1 MRPPKLGR
9 WLKVPSGGGVC
20 LAWCLLIP
28 ALVSAGFANQ
38 VSWTLIILIL
48 PLIILE
54 PLTRQEADNS
64 SDDRI
69 MVIAPY
75 SIAILLWACKEKW
88 ATTSETIPWIA
99 SILLTFAALQF
110 LSATKVLRLFGNI
123 ATRLIS
129 RAFPG
134 IGGQAEKLWL
144 DAWSK
149 QDRLWYRL
157 LQSKTM
163 ALWPVF
169 ASVTAAIL
177 GLPDWTPA
185 WRGDRSILVILT
197 GALAFYGQRR
207 GSYEQA
213 QLESRIGALVS
224 ATRAAEQDLE
234 SAEGDLEAERTKQAD
249 LLKALDAEKNSGTG
263 IAESIDRLALDLRLK
278 ELRLNVVDRISS
290 NAEHIVAASARKL
303 LEVYPHLT
311 SPGGSLHSQRCL
323 AACLR
328 DLEIILRYIT
338 YALFIGDASVLEDRC
353 LNGLREIYQALD
365 IPADSA
371 VFGFRIMEEFAMETA
386 ASSEDL
392 NNSEIDSDGLYE
404 QLRSEIASCFD
415 LVENALR

>member
-1 MRPPKLGR
+1 MGL
-9 WLKVPSGGGVC
+9 
-20 LAWCLLIP
+20 
-28 ALVSAGFANQ
+28 
-38 VSWTLIILIL
+38 
-48 PLIILE
+48 
-54 PLTRQEADNS
+54 QE
-64 SDDRI
+64 R
-69 MVIAPY
+69 
-75 SIAILLWACKEKW
+75 W

-110 LSATKVLRLFGNI
+110 LSAAKILRLFGVLF
-123 ATRLIS
+123 TRLLS
-129 RAFPG
+129 RALPS
-134 IGGQAEKLWL
+134 IRDQAKKLLL
-144 DAWSK
+144 DAWSN

-169 ASVTAAIL
+169 ASVSASIL

-207 GSYEQA
+207 GTYEQA

-249 LLKALDAEKNSGTG
+249 LLEALDAEENPGAG
-263 IAESIDRLALDLRLK
+263 ITKGIDKLARNVRLSKLRM
-278 ELRLNVVDRISS
+278 NVVDRISS
-290 NAEHIVAASARKL
+290 NAERIVASSARRL
-303 LEVYPHLT
+303 LEVHPQLIA
-311 SPGGSLHSQRCL
+311 PGGSLHSQRCL

-338 YALFIGDASVLEDRC
+338 YALFIGDASVLEERC
-353 LNGLREIYQALD
+353 LNGLSETYQALD
-365 IPADSA
+365 VPTDSA
-371 VFGFRIMEEFAMETA
+371 VSAFRIMEEFATETA
-386 ASSEDL
+386 TSSEGL
-392 NNSEIDSDGLYE
+392 NDSEIDADGLYE
-404 QLRSEIASCFD
+404 QLRIEIASYFD

>member
-1 MRPPKLGR
+1 M
-9 WLKVPSGGGVC
+9 
-20 LAWCLLIP
+20 WCLLIP

-38 VSWTLIILIL
+38 VSWSLIILLL

-54 PLTRQEADNS
+54 PLTRQETDNN
-64 SDDRI
+64 SDDRL

-75 SIAILLWACKEKW
+75 SMAILLWACKERW

-110 LSATKVLRLFGNI
+110 LSAAKVLRLFGVLL
-123 ATRLIS
+123 TRLIS
-129 RAFPG
+129 RAFPS
-134 IGGQAEKLWL
+134 IRDQAKKLLL
-144 DAWSK
+144 DAWSN

-169 ASVTAAIL
+169 ASVSASIL

-185 WRGDRSILVILT
+185 WRGDRSILVLLT

-207 GSYEQA
+207 GTYEQA
-213 QLESRIGALVS
+213 QLESRIGALIS

-249 LLKALDAEKNSGTG
+249 LLEALDAEKNSGTG
-263 IAESIDRLALDLRLK
+263 ITENINKLARNFRLSK
-278 ELRLNVVDRISS
+278 LRLNVVDRISS
-290 NAEHIVAASARKL
+290 NAERIVASSARKL
-303 LEVYPHLT
+303 LEVHPQLT
-311 SPGGSLHSQRCL
+311 APGGSLHSQRCL

-338 YALFIGDASVLEDRC
+338 YALFIGDASVLEERC
-353 LNGLREIYQALD
+353 LNGLSEIYQALD
-365 IPADSA
+365 ISTDSA
-371 VFGFRIMEEFAMETA
+371 VSGFRIMEEFATEA
-386 ASSEDL
+386 ATSSEGL
-392 NNSEIDSDGLYE
+392 NDSEIDSDGLYE
-404 QLRSEIASCFD
+404 QLRIEIASYFD